1 MAFGTM
7 ALQQAKTFGSALKR
21 TQDSRDCIDFKKAQ
35 GKTGKQARKECR
47 DQFGSRLGNAGRQ
60 LGILPQDSQRLRVNK
75 FLQKQSIKNT
85 PSQMGTVNEFSI
97 PSYPDRVKKA
107 GGNYMTVLLLGLGVL
122 LFANRKFL
130 GF

>member
-21 TQDSRDCIDFKKAQ
+21 SQESRDCIDSKKAQ
-35 GKTGKQARKECR
+35 GKSGRQARKECR
-47 DQFGSRLGNAGRQ
+47 EQYGSRLGNAGRQ
-60 LGILPQDSQRLRVNK
+60 LGILPQDSQRLRVNQ

-85 PSQMGTVNEFSI
+85 PSQMGTVNEFAI

-107 GGNYMTVLLLGLGVL
+107 GGNYTTILLLGLGVL
-122 LFANRKFL
+122 LFANTKFF